1 MNIWSVNTNSNEDN
15 GNPNGFLIMLRQ
27 NRVATYYQ
35 RADDVGNIQNGDL
48 ILLYHNNNR
57 VIAVGYALQ
66 NSRHDFIDIASIER
80 WVDVNWI
87 WKANFNELLE
97 PTNSIS
103 RNNLKFIS
111 VRRAV
116 NNITGEID
124 IIALLTE
131 IGKRQAILI

>member
-1 MNIWSVNTNSNEDN
+1 MNIWVVNSNSNEDN

-35 RADDVGNIQNGDL
+35 RADDVGNIAIGDL

-57 VIAVGYALQ
+57 VIAVGYAVQ
-66 NSRHDFIDIASIER
+66 ISSHDFIDMASIER
-80 WVDVNWI
+80 WVDVNWF
-87 WKANFNELLE
+87 WKAEFNDLLE

-103 RNNLKFIS
+103 RNDLQFTS

-116 NNITGEID
+116 NNVTTEID
-124 IIALLTE
+124 IKSLLIE
-131 IGKRQAILI
+131 IGKRQSILN